1 MTMTDTALLFTALQ
15 EQLCVTLNYDGKPK
29 TVEVHA
35 YGLSNK
41 DQAPV
46 MRVFQVDGESSR
58 PLPSWALLRL
68 DKVTDLALS
77 NRESLAPRDGYKMND
92 SHMSEI
98 YAQITTL

>member
-1 MTMTDTALLFTALQ
+1 MKTEITAAIQTGTCL
-15 EQLCVTLNYDGKPK
+15 TLTYDGKPK

-41 DQAPV
+41 DSAPV
-46 MRVFQVDGESSR
+46 LRVFQVDGESSR

-68 DKVTDLALS
+68 DKVTDITPTDIPS
-77 NRESLAPRDGYKMND
+77 QAPRDGYKMND

-98 YAQITTL
+98 YAQITTV